1 MDFMK
6 ENDIKV
12 AGDELIE
19 RLLDSTLTVRVP
31 RQLGHWVEVE
41 VDGTS
46 KKITCNC
53 EDYNFDR
60 FCPHCAS
67 FEVLQFG
74 KEPSNAH
81 QKAGEKWGEIRK
93 KCIELLKK
101 KEVTI

>member
-6 ENDIKV
+6 ENGIKV

-41 VDGTS
+41 VDGTT

-74 KEPSNAH
+74 KNPAMPTRRLARS
-81 QKAGEKWGEIRK
+81 GEKSGTNALN
-93 KCIELLKK
+93 C
-101 KEVTI
+101 